1 MNNKEVK
8 MNQFCKMSKIKRDY
22 ILKKIQKGG
31 LHIYRTADG
40 FMGSIRPLDS
50 TAAPAAGFPLFRSE
64 AEARDHGSGGN
75 STLEID
81 CGGAPLFF
89 AYR

>member
-1 MNNKEVK
+1 MNNKEVE
-8 MNQFCKMSKIKRDY
+8 MNMFCKMSKIKRDY
-22 ILKKIQKGG
+22 ILKKIAKGG

-40 FMGSIRPLDS
+40 FMGNIRPLDS

-64 AEARDHGSGGN
+64 AEARDHGSGDN
-75 STLEID
+75 RTLEID
-81 CGGAPLFF
+81 CGGVSLFF